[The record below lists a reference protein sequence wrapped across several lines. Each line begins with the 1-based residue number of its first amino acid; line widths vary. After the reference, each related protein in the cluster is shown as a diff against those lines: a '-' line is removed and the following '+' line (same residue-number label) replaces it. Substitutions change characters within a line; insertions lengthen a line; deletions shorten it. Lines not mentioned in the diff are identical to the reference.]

1 MSALDFLDS
10 NILVYAHDDT
20 DPRKRG
26 IAQDLLR
33 RAVLGAAVVSTQT
46 LAEFATT
53 LLHKF
58 SPPFRPADVVAI
70 LDALSPIRLIL
81 PDEGTVRRAVEARE
95 TYGLHFYDGMIVAA
109 AERGRCGR
117 IWSEDL
123 SAGQK
128 YFGIEV
134 RNPFLE

>member
-1 MSALDFLDS
+1 MPALDFLDS

-20 DPRKRG
+20 DLRKKK

-33 RAVLGAAVVSTQT
+33 RAVLGEAVVSTQSLT
-46 LAEFATT
+46 EFATT

-58 SPPFRPADVVAI
+58 SPPFRPDEVVEM
-70 LDALSPIRLIL
+70 LDALSPVKLIL
-81 PDEGTVRRAVEARE
+81 PDQGIVRRAVEARE

-109 AERGRCGR
+109 AERGECER

-123 SAGQK
+123 NAGQK

>member
-20 DPRKRG
+20 DLRKKG

-33 RAVLGAAVVSTQT
+33 RAVLGEAVVSTQT

-58 SPPFRPADVVAI
+58 FPCIS
-70 LDALSPIRLIL
+70 
-81 PDEGTVRRAVEARE
+81 AR
-95 TYGLHFYDGMIVAA
+95 
-109 AERGRCGR
+109 
-117 IWSEDL
+117 
-123 SAGQK
+123 
-128 YFGIEV
+128 
-134 RNPFLE
+134 